1 MNKAQI
7 TIIATELGI
16 FAIAVFAFWVFGGE
30 LDAMGYGVFYI
41 WVLMPLVSFVTSLVV
56 GLLNIWGRYGALWPA
71 LCAILITLLPC
82 VTFDAAHALHFGSL
96 VAPSLIMLIGGFIV
110 SYIGF
115 AVGIVIRSIKKNTG
129 ER

>member
-1 MNKAQI
+1 MNKTQI
-7 TIIATELGI
+7 AITATELGI
-16 FAIAVFAFWVFGGE
+16 FAIAVFAFWAFAGE
-30 LDAMGYGVFYI
+30 LDAMGYGILYI

-56 GLLNIWGRYGALWPA
+56 GLLNVWGRYGALWPT

-96 VAPSLIMLIGGFIV
+96 VAPDLTILIGGFIV

-115 AVGIVIRSIKKNTG
+115 AVGIVIRSIKKKTNK
-129 ER
+129 

>member
-1 MNKAQI
+1 MSKTQI

-16 FAIAVFAFWVFGGE
+16 FAIAVFAFWAFAGE
-30 LDAMGYGVFYI
+30 LDAMGYGILYI

-56 GLLNIWGRYGALWPA
+56 GLLNVWGRYGALWPV

-96 VAPSLIMLIGGFIV
+96 VAPNLIMLFGGCIV

-115 AVGIVIRSIKKNTG
+115 AVGIVIRSIKKKTS
-129 ER
+129 E

>member
-1 MNKAQI
+1 MSKTQI

-16 FAIAVFAFWVFGGE
+16 FAIAVFAFWAFAGE
-30 LDAMGYGVFYI
+30 LDAMGYRILYI

-56 GLLNIWGRYGALWPA
+56 GLLNVWGRYGALWPV

-96 VAPSLIMLIGGFIV
+96 VAPNLIMLFGGCIV

-115 AVGIVIRSIKKNTG
+115 AVGIVIRSIKKKTS
-129 ER
+129 E

>member
-7 TIIATELGI
+7 AIIATELGI
-16 FAIAVFAFWVFGGE
+16 FAIAVFAFWTFAGKP
-30 LDAMGYGVFYI
+30 DAIGYGVFYV
-41 WVLMPLVSFVTSLVV
+41 WGLMPLASLVTSLVV
-56 GLLNIWGRYGALWPA
+56 GLLNVWGRYGALWPA
-71 LCAILITLLPC
+71 LCAILITLLPS

-96 VAPSLIMLIGGFIV
+96 VAPNLTMLIGGCIV

-115 AVGIVIRSIKKNTG
+115 AVGIVIRGIKKNTG

>member
-16 FAIAVFAFWVFGGE
+16 FAIAVLAFWAFAGRS
-30 LDAMGYGVFYI
+30 DAIGYGILYI

-56 GLLNIWGRYGALWPA
+56 GLLNVWGRYRASWPA

-82 VTFDAAHALHFGSL
+82 VTFDAAHALYFGSL
-96 VAPSLIMLIGGFIV
+96 VAPNLTMLIGGCIV

-115 AVGIVIRSIKKNTG
+115 AVGIVIRSIKKKTS
-129 ER
+129 E

>member
-7 TIIATELGI
+7 AIITTELEI
-16 FAIAVFAFWVFGGE
+16 FAIAVLAFWAFTGKS
-30 LDAMGYGVFYI
+30 DAIGYGILYI

-56 GLLNIWGRYGALWPA
+56 GLLKIWGRYRALWPA

-96 VAPSLIMLIGGFIV
+96 VAPNLTMLIGGCIV

-115 AVGIVIRSIKKNTG
+115 AVGIVIRSIKKKTG
-129 ER
+129 E

>member
-7 TIIATELGI
+7 AIIATELGI
-16 FAIAVFAFWVFGGE
+16 FAIAVLAFWAFTGRS
-30 LDAMGYGVFYI
+30 DAIGYGILYM
-41 WVLMPLVSFVTSLVV
+41 WGLMPLVSFITSLVV
-56 GLLNIWGRYGALWPA
+56 GLLNVWGRYGALWPA

-96 VAPSLIMLIGGFIV
+96 AAPNLTMLIGGCIV

-115 AVGIVIRSIKKNTG
+115 AVGTVIRSIKKKTNK
-129 ER
+129 

>member
-16 FAIAVFAFWVFGGE
+16 FAIAVFAFWVFAGE

-56 GLLNIWGRYGALWPA
+56 GLLNIWGRYRVLWPA

-96 VAPSLIMLIGGFIV
+96 VAPNLTMLIGGCIV

-115 AVGIVIRSIKKNTG
+115 AVGIVIRSIKKKTNK
-129 ER
+129 

>member
-7 TIIATELGI
+7 AIITTELGI
-16 FAIAVFAFWVFGGE
+16 FAIAVLAFWAFTGKS
-30 LDAMGYGVFYI
+30 DAIGYGILYI

-56 GLLNIWGRYGALWPA
+56 GLLKIWGRYRALWLA

-96 VAPSLIMLIGGFIV
+96 VAPNLTMLIGGCIV

-115 AVGIVIRSIKKNTG
+115 AVGIVIRGIKKNTG
-129 ER
+129 E

>member
-7 TIIATELGI
+7 AIIATELGI
-16 FAIAVFAFWVFGGE
+16 FAIAVFAFWAFTGKT
-30 LDAMGYGVFYI
+30 DAIGYGILYI

-56 GLLNIWGRYGALWPA
+56 GLLNVWGRYGASWPA

-96 VAPSLIMLIGGFIV
+96 VAPNLTMLIGGCIV

-115 AVGIVIRSIKKNTG
+115 AVGIVIRSIKKKTNK
-129 ER
+129 

>member
-7 TIIATELGI
+7 AIIATELGI
-16 FAIAVFAFWVFGGE
+16 FSIAVFAFWVFAGRS
-30 LDAMGYGVFYI
+30 DAIGYGILYI
-41 WVLMPLVSFVTSLVV
+41 WGLMPLVSFVTSLVV

-82 VTFDAAHALHFGSL
+82 VTFDTAHALHFGSL
-96 VAPSLIMLIGGFIV
+96 VAPNLTVLIGGCIV

-115 AVGIVIRSIKKNTG
+115 AVGIVIRSIKKKTS
-129 ER
+129 E